1 MSALFEPLTLRS
13 VEFRN
18 RIFVSPMCQYS
29 AGTDGVPTDWHLVH
43 LGSRAVGGA
52 GLVMS
57 EATAVTAEGR
67 ISAGD
72 VGIWSDEQAVAWQR
86 ITAFIEQHGA
96 VPAIQLAHAG
106 RKASTLRPWDGTGPQ
121 RVDEGGWQPVGP
133 SPVAFN
139 EGYPEPRELS
149 TAEVRQVVDDFA
161 ASAARAVRAGF
172 RAIEIHEAHGYLIA
186 QFLSPFS
193 NQRTDEYGGDFIGRT
208 RLALEVARAVRE
220 AVPQT
225 LPVFVRLSASEY
237 VDGGWDLEQT
247 VALSVELKRA
257 GVDLIDASSGGNLP
271 HQRLRVHPGYQVP
284 FARAIRERAGIATGA
299 VGLITTASHADAVIA
314 GGDAD
319 AVFIG
324 REELRDP
331 YWPLH
336 AAAELRDNVSWPIQ
350 YERAK
355 R

>member
-1 MSALFEPLTLRS
+1 MSALFEPFRLRD

-29 AGTDGVPTDWHLVH
+29 AGEDGVPTDWHLVH

-52 GLVMS
+52 GLVMT

-72 VGIWSDEQAVAWQR
+72 VGIWSEEQVTAFRR
-86 ITAFIEQHGA
+86 ITSFIDEHGA

-106 RKASTLRPWDGTGPQ
+106 RKASTKRPWEGTGPAT
-121 RVDEGGWQPVGP
+121 EGGWQPVGP
-133 SPVAFN
+133 SPIAYS

-161 ASAARAVRAGF
+161 AGAERAARAGF
-172 RAIEIHEAHGYLIA
+172 RAFEVHAAHGYLVA

-193 NQRTDEYGGDFIGRT
+193 NHRTDEYGGDFAGRT
-208 RLALEVARAVRE
+208 RLAIEVAAAVRE
-220 AVPQT
+220 AVPRG
-225 LPVFVRLSASEY
+225 LPVFARLSASEY
-237 VDGGWDLEQT
+237 VEDGWDLDQT
-247 VALSVELKRA
+247 VALAVELKRV
-257 GVDLIDASSGGNLP
+257 GVDFIDASSGGNLP
-271 HQRLRVHPGYQVP
+271 HQRVHPHPGYQVT
-284 FARAIRERAGIATGA
+284 FARAIRERALIATGA

-314 GGDAD
+314 SGDAD
-319 AVFIG
+319 AVLIG

-336 AAAELRDNVSWPIQ
+336 AAAELRDDVTWPLQ
-350 YERAK
+350 YQRA
-355 R
+355 RR

>member
-1 MSALFEPLTLRS
+1 MSALFESLTLRS

-72 VGIWSDEQAVAWQR
+72 VGIWSDEQVDAWQR
-86 ITAFIEQHGA
+86 ITAFIDQHGA

-121 RVDEGGWQPVGP
+121 HVDEGGWQPVGP

-161 ASAARAVRAGF
+161 AGAERAVRAGF
-172 RAIEIHEAHGYLIA
+172 RVIEIHEAHGYLIA

-193 NQRTDEYGGDFIGRT
+193 NQRTDEYGGDFAGRT
-208 RLALEVARAVRE
+208 RLAMEVARAVRE

-237 VDGGWDLEQT
+237 VDGGWDLDQT
-247 VALSVELKRA
+247 IALSKELKAA

-284 FARAIRERAGIATGA
+284 FARAIREQAGIATGA

-319 AVFIG
+319 AVFVG

-336 AAAELRDNVSWPIQ
+336 AAAELRDNVSWPVQ
-350 YERAK
+350 YERA
-355 R
+355 RR